1 MPGIEMKRP
10 ASVVALVVLE
20 LFFAILGII
29 SGLILM
35 LDPSGAGLG
44 FGSDILEQIPFH
56 SFLPVGL
63 FLFVIYGLGSLVIAY
78 GSWTRRGAPLLVVSK
93 RFGFHWAWVG
103 GMAQMGV
110 LLIWLAVEGV
120 LIGLDFPATY
130 FTVVIGV
137 AIFATLIMP
146 STRRYFKLI
155 KT

>member
-1 MPGIEMKRP
+1 MVGIEMKRP
-10 ASVVALVVLE
+10 ASIIALVVLE
-20 LFFAILGII
+20 LFFGILGII
-29 SGLILM
+29 SGLILI

-63 FLFVIYGLGSLVIAY
+63 FLFAIYGLGSLVIAY
-78 GSWTRRGAPLLVVSK
+78 GSWTRRGASLLGSK

-103 GMAQMGV
+103 GMTQMGV
-110 LLIWLAVEGV
+110 LLIWLVVEGV

-130 FTVVIGV
+130 FTVVVGV